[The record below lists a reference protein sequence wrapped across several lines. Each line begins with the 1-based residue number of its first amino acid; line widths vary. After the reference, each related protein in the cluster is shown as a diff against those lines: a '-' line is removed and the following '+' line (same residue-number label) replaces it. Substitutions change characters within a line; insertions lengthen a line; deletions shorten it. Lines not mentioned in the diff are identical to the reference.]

1 MAMMVMMLDMVALAE
16 QLSERAERE
25 FRSALDRVTVPV
37 ITELVREIREDLDRY
52 YAPYLT
58 DLFRSD
64 KRKESMNLRVS
75 STEDLAQVLGLAM
88 VQILPLVYQLGLY
101 VEPMLSPSDVLAYAS
116 IDGRIVFRYPLFYV
130 KNWKDNSVCSVS
142 PDSTDAV
149 EKGEAVSSLVYTY
162 GDHFDDLFSRIF
174 DISYGESVGGVKVK
188 YSKDDSSNDS
198 GFQPELVIWPDDLPM
213 FDTAML
219 AALMLHETAHIALG
233 HFQPVVNGGLRA
245 RMRRC
250 VSDSIG
256 DVGLDEKARTIL
268 FETVTQRL
276 MNIVLDAAIH
286 TVAPYIPVILDIA
299 MRRRIVVVPPS
310 PCEAGGDQQCDSDQQ
325 AGSDSRGSGSGSDKR
340 IGEGKLGDQ
349 VSPDDVSGVDDQSQ
363 GSGQG
368 DGGSDSELRKRV
380 RNLTKEIHRGSIRRE
395 TLMRSVDVA
404 EEARKVFE
412 KIAESK
418 SIGSK
423 PSALFQMVSALFAKL
438 RRDPLARFNAAR
450 AVAARLFG
458 VPSKRTN
465 HPRPDEQYL
474 YRQGKIRYLPRLVRQ
489 PVRKRLLVVLDTSG
503 SMGSDAIARAIG
515 FVNELLKGQNYLFDF
530 VVCDAEPHLV
540 GTELM
545 RLPQEIPCPRGGTV
559 LGEAVRFAKEN
570 RIPVEGVV
578 MITDGYN
585 TDWGVEDGDVKEMLV
600 VLADTNGNEVTDE
613 YVRDVLSKVKDCKI
627 EVVRMSDCVETSSK

>member
-1 MAMMVMMLDMVALAE
+1 MDMMLDIVALAE
-16 QLSERAERE
+16 QLSDRAERE

-37 ITELVREIREDLDRY
+37 IAELVREIREDLNKY
-52 YAPYLT
+52 YTPYLT
-58 DLFRSD
+58 DLFRSE
-64 KRKESMNLRVS
+64 KRKDQLNLRIS

-88 VQILPLVYQLGLY
+88 IQILSLVYQLGLY
-101 VEPMLSPSDVLAYAS
+101 IEPMLSPSDVLAYAS

-130 KNWKDNSVCSVS
+130 KNWKDNPVCSVPSDS
-142 PDSTDAV
+142 PNDV

-162 GDHFDDLFSRIF
+162 GDQFDNLFGRIF
-174 DISYGESVGGVKVK
+174 KIWYDDGHVKIR
-188 YSKDDSSNDS
+188 YQEDDADDNSD
-198 GFQPELVIWPDDLPM
+198 FQPELEIWPDDLPM
-213 FDTAML
+213 FDTVML
-219 AALMLHETAHIALG
+219 AVLMLHETAHIALG
-233 HFQPVVNGGLRA
+233 HFQPVVNEGLRT

-250 VSDSIG
+250 VSNCLSKNDRVISSIR
-256 DVGLDEKARTIL
+256 DIASEIT
-268 FETVTQRL
+268 TQRL

-286 TVAPYIPVILDIA
+286 TVAPYVPVILDIV
-299 MRRRIVVVPPS
+299 MRRRVVVVPPS
-310 PCEAGGDQQCDSDQQ
+310 SGDAGGDQQGDGSDQV
-325 AGSDSRGSGSGSDKR
+325 GSDSQGSGSGSDKR

-349 VSPDDVSGVDDQSQ
+349 MSPDDVSNVDEQSR
-363 GSGQG
+363 G

-404 EEARKVFE
+404 EEMQKAFE
-412 KIAESK
+412 KIAKSK

-423 PSALFQMVSALFAKL
+423 PSWLFQMVSALFAKL

-458 VPSKRTN
+458 APSRRTN

-474 YRQGKIRYLPRLVRQ
+474 YRQGKIRYLPRLVCQ
-489 PVRKRLLVVLDTSG
+489 PNRKRLLVVLDTSG
-503 SMGSDAIARAIG
+503 SMGSESIARSIG

-540 GTELM
+540 GTELT
-545 RLPQEIPCPRGGTV
+545 RLPQEIPCPRGGTI
-559 LGEAVRFAKEN
+559 LGEAVRFAKEK

-585 TDWGVEDGDVKEMLV
+585 ADWGVEDGDVKEMLV
-600 VLADTNGNEVTDE
+600 VLADTDGNEVTDE
-613 YVRDVLSKVKDCKI
+613 YVQDVYLKAKDCKI
-627 EVVRMSDCVETSSK
+627 EVVRMSDCVETPSK

>member
-1 MAMMVMMLDMVALAE
+1 MDMLLDIVALAE
-16 QLSERAERE
+16 QLSDRAERE

-37 ITELVREIREDLDRY
+37 ITELVREIREDLDKY

-64 KRKESMNLRVS
+64 KRKERMNLRVS

-88 VQILPLVYQLGLY
+88 IQILPLVYQLGLY
-101 VEPMLSPSDVLAYAS
+101 IEPMLSSSDVLAYAS

-130 KNWKDNSVCSVS
+130 KNWKDNSICSVS
-142 PDSTDAV
+142 PDSPDAV

-162 GDHFDDLFSRIF
+162 GDQFVDLFSRIF
-174 DISYGESVGGVKVK
+174 DISYDESVGGVKLK
-188 YSKDDSSNDS
+188 YSEDDSVGDS
-198 GFQPELVIWPDDLPM
+198 GFQPELEIWPDDLPM

-233 HFQPVVNGGLRA
+233 HFQPVVHEGLRT

-250 VSDSIG
+250 VSGSIG

-268 FETVTQRL
+268 FETITQRL

-299 MRRRIVVVPPS
+299 MRRRIVVLPPS
-310 PCEAGGDQQCDSDQQ
+310 SMGAGGDQQGDSSSDQV
-325 AGSDSRGSGSGSDKR
+325 GSDNSGSGSGSDKR

-368 DGGSDSELRKRV
+368 GGSDSELRKRV

-404 EEARKVFE
+404 EEMQKAFE
-412 KIAESK
+412 KIAGSK

-423 PSALFQMVSALFAKL
+423 PSWLFQMVSALFAKL

-450 AVAARLFG
+450 AIAARLFG
-458 VPSKRTN
+458 APSKRTN

-489 PVRKRLLVVLDTSG
+489 PIRKRLLVVLDTSG

-545 RLPQEIPCPRGGTV
+545 RLPQEIPCPRGGTI

-570 RIPVEGVV
+570 RIPVESVV

-600 VLADTNGNEVTDE
+600 VLADTDGNEVTDE

-627 EVVRMSDCVETSSK
+627 EVVRMSDCVETPSK